1 MWNAKNFGISVRGFG
16 LLLGQLFL
24 YFITWYY
31 LYNNSLFLIGLFLI
45 SFCIVLS
52 SQFTFQFI
60 LLSSVFLFILY
71 EYIIFLFIPVC
82 AILIFIILMPK
93 VSWNF
98 LMGQFGHKF
107 NYYRFIAPK
116 GILKERYSIW
126 RDFIWDFWLCLFQ
139 KHDRPLAYIYK
150 NQAVDSITGFPFLS
164 ILLIYFSLDENVK
177 ETILGGQ
184 LFQYISIPICV
195 CIAVFILTS
204 FRKTRFLGEPQ
215 RYIEFAIPYISI
227 LSTIIFF
234 HSIFILIGILLYSF
248 ILATFQIFF
257 LQRFKRANLIKVK
270 QKDKRIS
277 TVKNLL
283 RNADHS
289 TMKELKF
296 FSNNV
301 DLVKYFFGEKIV
313 ILQPLLTSEYTGS
326 LHFSEI
332 FPETYGTVSPKVFF
346 PLLREFNIDWFL
358 LDKNRIQKDEL
369 AKEDDSLYLE
379 EIERLEDYIIFR
391 ICLKS

>member
-1 MWNAKNFGISVRGFG
+1 MIILTFILLISLSSCLLFLQARKNLPGSDHYYHIGIINGIRKNGHKFINKHPNLPYEKHFAYPQFFHWILSFVPKTFWIKYTFVIAITINILSLTIFCYFLRTIYPIVPVEISFHAFFFFSGIAYVLTPFTYSMWNAKNFGISVRGFG

-150 NQAVDSITGFPFLS
+150 NQAVDSITGFLQKN
-164 ILLIYFSLDENVK
+164 ILLSQHY
-177 ETILGGQ
+177 
-184 LFQYISIPICV
+184 
-195 CIAVFILTS
+195 
-204 FRKTRFLGEPQ
+204 
-215 RYIEFAIPYISI
+215 
-227 LSTIIFF
+227 
-234 HSIFILIGILLYSF
+234 
-248 ILATFQIFF
+248 
-257 LQRFKRANLIKVK
+257 
-270 QKDKRIS
+270 
-277 TVKNLL
+277 
-283 RNADHS
+283 
-289 TMKELKF
+289 
-296 FSNNV
+296 
-301 DLVKYFFGEKIV
+301 
-313 ILQPLLTSEYTGS
+313 
-326 LHFSEI
+326 
-332 FPETYGTVSPKVFF
+332 
-346 PLLREFNIDWFL
+346 
-358 LDKNRIQKDEL
+358 
-369 AKEDDSLYLE
+369 
-379 EIERLEDYIIFR
+379 
-391 ICLKS
+391 